1 MVTDCTLEKYL
12 DAVLNGKRTESRNI
26 IEQCMQSG
34 FPANRIYMDILW
46 PVMLEIEKLHRAG
59 TIDSAQ
65 EHMASRINRT
75 IVDQLQNK
83 LPRKEQ
89 KDKKIVI
96 CCASTEHGELGAQ
109 MAADI
114 FESDGWEVRF
124 LGGGVTNDE
133 LISFTN
139 IYSPDVLLVYGTNAA
154 LAPSVRALIDSIRD
168 INACPDMKIMLSGG
182 IFDRAEGLW
191 EEIGADMYA
200 ETAHKAVELG
210 NMNAPSR
217 PVPTR
222 ELNKRK
228 RNKRVSEELLTA
240 SK

>member
-12 DAVLNGKRTESRNI
+12 SSVLVGNRTESRNI
-26 IEQCMQSG
+26 IEHCMQSG
-34 FPANRIYMDILW
+34 IPANRIYMDILW

-59 TIDSAQ
+59 RIDTAQ
-65 EHMASRINRT
+65 EHLASRINRT

-96 CCASTEHGELGAQ
+96 CCASTEHSELGAQ

-139 IYSPDVLLVYGTNAA
+139 IYSPNMLLIYGATAS
-154 LAPSVRALIDSIRD
+154 LAPSVRELIDSVRN
-168 INACPDMKIMLSGG
+168 INACPNMKIMLSGG

-200 ETAHKAVELG
+200 ETAHQAVQMG
-210 NMNAPSR
+210 NMGAESR
-217 PVPTR
+217 PVPVR
-222 ELNKRK
+222 DINKRK
-228 RNKRVSEELLTA
+228 RSRRVPEEMLVA
-240 SK
+240 AK